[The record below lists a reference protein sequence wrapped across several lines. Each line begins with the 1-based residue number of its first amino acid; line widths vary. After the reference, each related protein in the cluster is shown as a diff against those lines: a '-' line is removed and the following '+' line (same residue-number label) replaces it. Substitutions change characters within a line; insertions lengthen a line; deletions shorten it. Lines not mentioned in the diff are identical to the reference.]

1 MLRLLKI
8 ELHKLKYNKTVKV
21 ISIVYFA
28 LICCVALFVSIEFNF
43 GGVKFRVADQGIF
56 NFPFIW
62 HFNSH
67 IVAWLKIFFAIVI
80 VSIVANEYSYRTLK
94 QNLIDGLSKKE
105 FVASKFLTVVLFS
118 VVSTIFLFVVSLILG
133 LIFSDYNE
141 IGIIFSDM
149 QYIGAYLLKLIA
161 FFSFCMF
168 LAILVKRS
176 AFALG
181 FLVLWQVIEGI
192 IAILFQYIK
201 VRTDGEVNLF
211 DSVYNFLPLDAM
223 SDLIVEPFTRFGAVQ
238 SAANQLGENFDKSYD
253 VPWYTVLIVIGWT
266 CLFVYWSYVLLKRRD
281 L

>member
-1 MLRLLKI
+1 MLRLLNI
-8 ELHKLKYNKTVKV
+8 ELQKLKYNKSAKA

-28 LICCVALFVSIEFNF
+28 LICFIAFIVSIEFNF
-43 GGVKFRVADQGIF
+43 GGVKFRAADQGIF

-62 HFNSH
+62 HFNAW
-67 IVAWLKIFFAIVI
+67 IAAWLKIFFAVVI

-105 FVASKFLTVVLFS
+105 FITSKFLTVVLFS
-118 VVSTIFLFVVSLILG
+118 VVSTIFLFIVSLILG

-149 QYIGAYLLKLIA
+149 QHIFAYFLKLIT

-168 LAILVKRS
+168 LAFWVKRS

-181 FLVLWQVIEGI
+181 FLGLWQVIEGL
-192 IAILFQYIK
+192 IAILFQYIRVK
-201 VRTDGEVNLF
+201 TDVNLF
-211 DSVYNFLPLDAM
+211 ETVYNFLPLNAM
-223 SDLIVEPFTRFGAVQ
+223 SDLIEEPITRFGAVQ
-238 SAANQLGENFDKSYD
+238 SAASQLGETFDTGYD
-253 VPWYTVLIVIGWT
+253 VPIRAVIICTVWT
-266 CLFVYWSYVLLKRRD
+266 ALFIYWSYAILKKRD

>member
-1 MLRLLKI
+1 MLRLLSI
-8 ELHKLKYNKTVKV
+8 ELQKLRYNKSAKAIT
-21 ISIVYFA
+21 IVYFS
-28 LICCVALFVSIEFNF
+28 LILFIAFIVSIEFNF

-62 HFNSH
+62 HFNAW
-67 IVAWLKIFFAIVI
+67 VASWLKVFFAIVI

-105 FVASKFLTVVLFS
+105 FIASKVLTVILFS
-118 VVSTIFLFVVSLILG
+118 LASMVFLFIVSLILG

-149 QYIGAYLLKLIA
+149 QYILAYFLKLLC

-168 LAILVKRS
+168 LGFWVKRS

-181 FLVLWQVIEGI
+181 FLVLWQVVEGL

-201 VRTDGEVNLF
+201 VKTEVDLF
-211 DSVYNFLPLDAM
+211 ESVYNFLPLNAM
-223 SDLIVEPFTRFGAVQ
+223 SDLIEEPITRFGAVQ
-238 SAANQLGENFDKSYD
+238 SAASQLGETFEGGYD
-253 VPWYTVLIVIGWT
+253 VPLASVVICIGWT
-266 CLFVYWSYVLLKRRD
+266 AFFIYGSYAILKKRD